1 MKLIDAFELYY
12 KEMFGILL
20 PESLN
25 RYKVMIQ
32 LIREFEIYR
41 QRIYFLENLNEDFF
55 RDFEYWCIQEKH
67 HDSKSI
73 KRNLRTFRIVSPYI
87 KNKAVI
93 YNPKSFSNN

>member
-12 KEMFGILL
+12 KEMFGILN
-20 PESLN
+20 PESLK
-25 RYKVMIQ
+25 RYKEMIH

-41 QRIYFLENLNEDFF
+41 QRTYFLENLNEDFS

-67 HDSKSI
+67 HPNKTI
-73 KRNLRTFRIVSPYI
+73 RRNLRSFRIVSLYI